1 MQNNTSNQIFLEV
14 NESGICIFSFY
25 VVIEF
30 TKTQMLHAKIHNL
43 ARQKLYIIVIKGF
56 FNSRLYL
63 GNTEE
68 RL

>member
-14 NESGICIFSFY
+14 NDSGICIFSFY
-25 VVIEF
+25 VIEF

-56 FNSRLYL
+56 LNSRLYL